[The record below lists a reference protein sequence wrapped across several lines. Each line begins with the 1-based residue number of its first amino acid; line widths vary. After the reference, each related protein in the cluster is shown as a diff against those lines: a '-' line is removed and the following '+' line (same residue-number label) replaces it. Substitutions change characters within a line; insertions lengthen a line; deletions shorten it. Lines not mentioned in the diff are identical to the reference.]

1 MQQIHQVL
9 LCPFVEEE
17 VIAIGHFRAFPAVK
31 GFGHQHHT
39 HLVAGL
45 HQFGGGHVVRGA
57 DGIAAHV
64 LQDAYLS
71 ADAGYVGDAA
81 QGAEVVVV
89 AYAFEDCVFS
99 VQEEAFVGDELYGAD
114 AEAGGVLVLQRVALV
129 DFGFSRVEGG
139 TVRAPQGGL
148 VHHEVLFETLAGK
161 AGLQIDLGKVSV
173 YLGGGQL
180 CAPGRD
186 VGVFVDDQVYVAVQP
201 GAGIPAGRLVLIF
214 QTDGQ
219 GVGAFGL
226 EVGRHVEVERVVA
239 IGPIA
244 HFLSVEPYA
253 GVAHGTVEDQR
264 GCLSLSEFRCFEVQ
278 AIPACAYERQAAGA
292 SGMFHG
298 FLLAVLR
305 DGQVL
310 FVVLDAER
318 AVDGPVVGHGHRL
331 PFGIVERLV
340 TELLLVFSGEFPPF
354 LERLFDTHLLCANGL

>member
-1 MQQIHQVL
+1 MCDGACGVLAVADVLEEACQFRAYIAVPLVGHLVADAPHHDAGIVAEVVQQIHQVL

-45 HQFGGGHVVRGA
+45 HQFGGGHVVRGT

-64 LQDAYLS
+64 FQDAYLS

-148 VHHEVLFETLAGK
+148 VHHEVLFETLAVIVRALLLGFCYDLAGSILQLGDDAVVLNFLSFGEGK
-161 AGLQIDLGKVSV
+161 AGLQIDLGKVPV

-201 GAGIPAGRLVLIF
+201 GAGIPAG
-214 QTDGQ
+214 
-219 GVGAFGL
+219 
-226 EVGRHVEVERVVA
+226 
-239 IGPIA
+239 
-244 HFLSVEPYA
+244 
-253 GVAHGTVEDQR
+253 
-264 GCLSLSEFRCFEVQ
+264 
-278 AIPACAYERQAAGA
+278 
-292 SGMFHG
+292 
-298 FLLAVLR
+298 
-305 DGQVL
+305 
-310 FVVLDAER
+310 
-318 AVDGPVVGHGHRL
+318 
-331 PFGIVERLV
+331 
-340 TELLLVFSGEFPPF
+340 
-354 LERLFDTHLLCANGL
+354 